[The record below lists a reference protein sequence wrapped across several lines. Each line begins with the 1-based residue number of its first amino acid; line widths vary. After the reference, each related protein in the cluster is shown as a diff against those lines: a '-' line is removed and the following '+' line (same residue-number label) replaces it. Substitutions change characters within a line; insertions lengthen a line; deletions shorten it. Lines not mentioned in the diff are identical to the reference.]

1 MPTEPNSNGAPPGVP
16 PGIPPSPS
24 DAAAA
29 PSTAVLAPPPPA
41 DPLPLQ
47 YGGYAGPA
55 GHVTQFRWVVLGL
68 VFLAITINYI
78 DRMVI
83 GLLAPDYLKQP
94 NGPISEEAY
103 GTIMGAF
110 GLAYALGQAA
120 SGRWLD
126 KVGTRLGYAVSLFA
140 WSIASILHA
149 FARTAFGFGVLRCL
163 LGVTE
168 SPAYPAATKTLAE
181 WFPRKERALAMG
193 WVNAG
198 ASVGSIAAPLLVGA
212 LAARYGWQMTFVAT
226 GAVGLAWLALWL
238 PIYRRPHEHRRVSP
252 AELNHILSDPPEP
265 TGRVRW
271 IKLLTFR
278 QAWAFALGKF
288 LTDPI
293 WSFYL
298 LWLPSFF
305 KARYGL
311 TVTQVMW
318 PMSAIYFMSGIGG
331 ICGGWLSS
339 AMIHRG
345 WDVNRAR
352 KASMLIC
359 SVLVIPAGVAST
371 MPNPWLVVAI
381 VGLALAAHQG
391 FSSNLYTLV
400 SDMFPKR
407 AVGSVAGLGGMF
419 GYIGLALFGPLTGLI
434 LKWTH
439 KNYLPIFIICGS
451 AYLVAFALIQWLAPR
466 LEPAALEAEE
476 PRGFDVIRR

>member
-1 MPTEPNSNGAPPGVP
+1 MSR
-16 PGIPPSPS
+16 
-24 DAAAA
+24 
-29 PSTAVLAPPPPA
+29 
-41 DPLPLQ
+41 
-47 YGGYAGPA
+47 
-55 GHVTQFRWVVLGL
+55 FRWVVLGL

-120 SGRWLD
+120 AGRWLD

-149 FARTAFGFGVLRCL
+149 LARTAFGFGVLRCL

-193 WVNAG
+193 IVNAG
-198 ASVGSIAAPLLVGA
+198 ASIGSIAAPLLVGA
-212 LAARYGWQMTFVAT
+212 LAARFGWQATFVAT
-226 GAVGLAWLALWL
+226 GAVGLAWLGLWL

-252 AELNHILSDPPEP
+252 AELAYILSDPPEAA
-265 TGRVRW
+265 GRIRW
-271 IKLLTFR
+271 LKLLGHKQT
-278 QAWAFALGKF
+278 WAFALGKF
-288 LTDPI
+288 LTDPV
-293 WSFYL
+293 WTFYL

-305 KARYGL
+305 KTKYGL
-311 TVTQVMW
+311 NVSQVMW
-318 PMSAIYFMSGIGG
+318 PMSVIYLMSGIGG
-331 ICGGWLSS
+331 VCGGWLSS
-339 AMIHRG
+339 FMIHHG
-345 WDVNRAR
+345 FNLNTAR

-359 SVLVIPAGVAST
+359 AVMVIPAVLAST
-371 MPNPWLVVAI
+371 MPSPWYVVAI
-381 VGLALAAHQG
+381 AGLALAAHQG

-407 AVGSVAGLGGMF
+407 AVGSVAGLGGTF
-419 GYIGLALFGPLTGLI
+419 GYVGFALFGPLTGLI
-434 LKWTH
+434 LKWTN
-439 KNYLPIFIICGS
+439 KNYLPIFIICGT

-466 LEPAALEAEE
+466 LEPVPLEEE
-476 PRGFDVIRR
+476 PRGFDVVRR